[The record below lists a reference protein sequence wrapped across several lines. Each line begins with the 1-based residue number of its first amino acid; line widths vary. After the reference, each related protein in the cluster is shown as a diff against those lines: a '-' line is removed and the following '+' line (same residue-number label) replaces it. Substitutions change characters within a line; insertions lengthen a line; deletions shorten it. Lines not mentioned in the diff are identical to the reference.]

1 MHKRS
6 CTCSGYIP
14 FCISL
19 WLVSCLFFVTASAF
33 AEGPLSVTDFAGL
46 SLEELSEVVVESAT
60 RFPEHT
66 LYAPSSTTRVSE
78 AEWRKRGARRTL
90 DAISHVPGVFI
101 AHLPGAVTVPV
112 FRGVASTSSNNG
124 FAMQLDG
131 VPLNMYSVQSPAFI
145 FPEVPLGNLE
155 AIEVTRGPGSALYGT
170 DAMNGTV
177 ALKSWSSD
185 RDTTQVDLKGGTFG
199 YHAETVRTSQA
210 LDEDWRL
217 TMVGTYQSLSNR
229 HQPMRFTSGVTGEE
243 VNAKIANSF
252 HSGGYLGKISGKDL
266 EFAYHYLE
274 HHADEA
280 PGHPPLLFQSLFN
293 GTTSNRD
300 AAGSIYRVRWTPELT
315 EDLALDLKSFYV
327 RGQGDRVVTSGPT
340 PGGEPGMEAMN
351 SSRHADHRAGIDA
364 AIKKPF
370 HSDRYQALLGY
381 AYDWMEN
388 RSFNSG
394 RLGMT
399 QPAPGDGIHR
409 DINSLY
415 GQLETLAVEDLLR
428 ITLGSRYD
436 YYSDFGGQI
445 SPRAAAV
452 VSLTN
457 TSVIKFMYGR
467 AFRAPSMLEQI
478 GSPGVVA
485 PGNNLSPEEVE
496 TYEVAYQ
503 VAEHE
508 YNFGI
513 TGFYNEATNR
523 IEIVRSD
530 AGPEAFRRGNNA
542 ESRSFGGELEAGY
555 AFDLVSLAANYTY
568 AWAYQSEPE
577 RNTEL
582 YLSYPRH
589 ALNLSAEVT
598 PLSDLSV
605 RLLNTMFFSMRS
617 LPQVVSGVHDKN
629 LESLP
634 SYWRTDVH
642 IAYQLPLFNY
652 DSELYLFLEDIFD
665 REDVLAAVSGI
676 ERGVY
681 GSGFAA
687 IAGITVNFQ

>member
-1 MHKRS
+1 MS
-6 CTCSGYIP
+6 
-14 FCISL
+14 
-19 WLVSCLFFVTASAF
+19 ASSF
-33 AEGPLSVTDFAGL
+33 AEESLRITDLTRL
-46 SLEELSEVVVESAT
+46 SLEELSDMVVESAT

-66 LYAPSSTTRVSE
+66 LYAPSSTTRVTE

-101 AHLPGAVTVPV
+101 AHFPSAAIVPV
-112 FRGVASTSSNNG
+112 FRGFSSNSSLNG
-124 FAMQLDG
+124 FSMQLDG
-131 VPLNMYSVQSPAFI
+131 VPLNMYSIQSPSFI

-177 ALKSWSSD
+177 ALRSWGSD
-185 RDTTQVDLKGGTFG
+185 KDTTQVDLKGGTFG

-217 TMVGTYQSLSNR
+217 TMVGTYQNLSNR

-243 VNAKIANSF
+243 VDDKIANSF
-252 HSGGYLGKISGKDL
+252 YSGGYLGKISGNDL

-274 HHADEA
+274 HHADEV
-280 PGHPPLLFQSLFN
+280 PGHPAILSQSLFN
-293 GTTSNRD
+293 GVTSSRD
-300 AAGSIYRVRWTPELT
+300 AAGSIYRARWTPELT

-327 RGQGDRVVTSGPT
+327 RGQGERVVSSGPT
-340 PGGEPGMEAMN
+340 PGVEPGMEAKN

-388 RSFNSG
+388 RSFNQG
-394 RLGMT
+394 RPGMT
-399 QPAPGDGIHR
+399 QPAEGDGIHR

-415 GQLETLAVEDLLR
+415 GQVEAIAIEDLLR
-428 ITLGSRYD
+428 ITLGNRYD

-452 VSLTN
+452 VSLTD
-457 TSVIKFMYGR
+457 TSVLKFMYGR
-467 AFRAPSMLEQI
+467 AFRAPSMVEQV
-478 GSPGVVA
+478 GSTSVSPG
-485 PGNNLSPEEVE
+485 GNLAPEEVD
-496 TYEVAYQ
+496 TFEVAYKITEQ
-503 VAEHE
+503 DYKLGV
-508 YNFGI
+508 

-523 IEIVRSD
+523 IEIVRND
-530 AGPEAFRRGNNA
+530 AGPQPFRRGNNA

-555 AFDLVSLAANYTY
+555 RFDLISLAANYTY

-577 RNTEL
+577 RDSEL
-582 YLSYPRH
+582 YLSFPRH
-589 ALNLSAEVT
+589 SLNLSAEVM
-598 PLSDLSV
+598 PVSDLSV

-617 LPQVVSGVHDKN
+617 IPQVVPNVHDQN

-642 IAYQLPLFNY
+642 VSYKLPLFDY

-665 REDVLAAVSGI
+665 REDVISAVSGI